1 MKGFIK
7 WINGGNKLFL
17 FLVFLEVI
25 KIIWFI
31 VFDERSNMNKLLM
44 LLKDFFLCLCCL
56 ENMKINLCWFY
67 GIFKGIVG

>member
-44 LLKDFFLCLCCL
+44 LFEGFFFMFMLFRKY
-56 ENMKINLCWFY
+56 ENKFVLVLWNF
-67 GIFKGIVG
+67 